1 MKQRDFE
8 KWHGET
14 LHMLA
19 LEYVRR
25 YEEEIIEYLK
35 KNGLNDKQVTTI
47 SGQLVDEIKG
57 KMING

>member
-1 MKQRDFE
+1 
-8 KWHGET
+8 
-14 LHMLA
+14 MLA